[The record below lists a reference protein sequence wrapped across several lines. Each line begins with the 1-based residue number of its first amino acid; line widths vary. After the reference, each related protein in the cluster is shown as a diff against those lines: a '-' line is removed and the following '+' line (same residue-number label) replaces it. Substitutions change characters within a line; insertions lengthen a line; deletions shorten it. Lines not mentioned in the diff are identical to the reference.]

1 MGFDA
6 AAAARYHAA
15 MNGAVDRHCAEIDRC
30 NQRGGRMLSIVDLLD
45 AETVTRELADYL
57 LAAIGSGA
65 SFLVGARPGGAG
77 KTTVMGALLNFVPPD
92 VDLVPA
98 VDSTVIE
105 AGIRSP
111 EPRRCY
117 VCHEIGW
124 GVYYAYLWG
133 PSLRAYFGLPAAG
146 HMLATNLHADTLEE
160 AEDQIVRQ
168 NHVPLEAFRKIHL
181 ALFLEVKG
189 GWQGRRALVAAWESD
204 GSSPHRRVY
213 MRGKP
218 NVTGSRLVAPD
229 AIRQAHARLQRVLD
243 SGARSI
249 REVRSALVCG

>member
-1 MGFDA
+1 MSD
-6 AAAARYHAA
+6 
-15 MNGAVDRHCAEIDRC
+15 AVDRHCAEIDRC

-45 AETVTRELADYL
+45 AQTVTRDLADYL

-98 VDSTVIE
+98 VDIEAIE
-105 AGIRSP
+105 AGIRAP
-111 EPRRCY
+111 APRRCY

-133 PSLRAYFGLPAAG
+133 PSLRAYFTLPAAG
-146 HMLATNLHADTLEE
+146 HLLVTNLHADTLEE

-168 NHVPLEAFRKIHL
+168 NHVPVEAFRKMQL
-181 ALFLEVKG
+181 ALFLEVRG
-189 GWQGRRALVAAWESD
+189 GWQGRRELVAAWEGD
-204 GSSPHRRVY
+204 GASPHRRVY
-213 MRGKP
+213 TRGKP
-218 NVTGSRLVAPD
+218 GLKGSRLVPPD
-229 AIRQAHARLQRVLD
+229 ARRRAHDRLQRVLD
-243 SGARSI
+243 GGARTI
-249 REVRSALVCG
+249 QDVRTALVTG